1 MATRSVFNPEKLRK
15 LIQDRKTMAEIK
27 AELNV
32 TTTTLNNHLLKLMQL
47 DGKVYKIHG
56 SGVRNTVP
64 KVTKN
69 GLKITKSLLESYGF
83 AEGDVKIERVGH
95 KEIKITQIG

>member
-1 MATRSVFNPEKLRK
+1 MATRSVFNPKKLRE
-15 LIQDRKTMAEIK
+15 LIEDKKTMAEIK
-27 AELNV
+27 AELKV

-47 DGKVYKIHG
+47 DKTVYILQG

-69 GLKITKSLLESYGF
+69 GLKITKGMLESYGF
-83 AEGDVKIERVGH
+83 TDGEVKIERVGD

>member
-15 LIQDRKTMAEIK
+15 LIEDRKTMAEIK

-69 GLKITKSLLESYGF
+69 GLKITKGMLESYGF
-83 AEGDVKIERVGH
+83 TVGEVKIERVGD
-95 KEIKITQIG
+95 KEIKISQTD

>member
-1 MATRSVFNPEKLRK
+1 MANRNDFDVKKLHE
-15 LIQDRKTMAEIK
+15 LIRAEKTMAEIK
-27 AELNV
+27 AEMKI
-32 TTTTLNNHLLKLMQL
+32 TTATINNHLLKLIQQ
-47 DGKVYKIHG
+47 DEKVYKLSG

-69 GLKITKSLLESYGF
+69 GLKISMTLLESYGF
-83 AEGDVKIERVGH
+83 AQGDVKIERLGD

>member
-32 TTTTLNNHLLKLMQL
+32 TTTTINNHLLKLIQV
-47 DGKVYKIHG
+47 DNTVYILQG
-56 SGVRNTVP
+56 SVARNTVP
-64 KVTKN
+64 RVTKN
-69 GLKITKSLLESYGF
+69 GLKITKGMLDSCGF
-83 AEGDVKIERVGH
+83 TEGKVKIEKVNN
-95 KEIKITQIG
+95 KEIKITQID

>member
-1 MATRSVFNPEKLRK
+1 MAMRSVFDAEKLRK
-15 LIQDRKTMAEIK
+15 LIEARKTMAEIK
-27 AELNV
+27 AEMGV
-32 TTTTLNNHLLKLMQL
+32 TTNTLNNHLLKLMQL
-47 DGKVYKIHG
+47 DDKVYTIAG
-56 SGVRNTVP
+56 TGVRNTVP

>member
-1 MATRSVFNPEKLRK
+1 MATRSVFNPDKLRDFIK
-15 LIQDRKTMAEIK
+15 AKTPIAEIK
-27 AELNV
+27 AELKV

-47 DGKVYKIHG
+47 DEKVYKIHG

-69 GLKITKSLLESYGF
+69 GLKITKGLLESFGF
-83 AEGDVKIERVGH
+83 TDGEVKIERVGD
-95 KEIKITQIG
+95 KEIKISQNV

>member
-1 MATRSVFNPEKLRK
+1 MATRSVFNPKKLRD
-15 LIQDRKTMAEIK
+15 LIEDKKTMAEIK

-47 DGKVYKIHG
+47 DNTVYILEG

-64 KVTKN
+64 RVTKN
-69 GLKITKSLLESYGF
+69 GLKITKSMLDSYGF
-83 AEGDVKIERVGH
+83 TEGKVKIEKVKN
-95 KEIKITQIG
+95 KEIKITQID

>member
-1 MATRSVFNPEKLRK
+1 MAMRSVFDAEKLRK
-15 LIQDRKTMAEIK
+15 LIEARKTMAEIK
-27 AELNV
+27 AEMGV
-32 TTTTLNNHLLKLMQL
+32 TTNTLNNHLLKLMQL
-47 DGKVYKIHG
+47 DDKVYTIAG
-56 SGVRNTVP
+56 TGVRNTVP
-64 KVTKN
+64 RVTKN

>member
-1 MATRSVFNPEKLRK
+1 MANRRAFDVKTLHERIRAEKS
-15 LIQDRKTMAEIK
+15 MAEIK

-47 DGKVYKIHG
+47 DGQVYKIHG

-69 GLKITKSLLESYGF
+69 GLKITKGMLESYGF
-83 AEGDVKIERVGH
+83 TVGEVKIERVGD
-95 KEIKITQIG
+95 KEIKISQNV